1 LFVGALQRQTTYR
14 ADLAVRSLF
23 DIPSPQR
30 VVPET
35 FGCYPSFMRRKRQ
48 TRQGAAAGQREAAAD
63 LGGQSGDMQGL
74 SETAAAD
81 SESVAELAEEGQFFE
96 AEAVSGVEDAQDADE
111 AEVTTREVPQDD
123 VPPEY
128 RER

>member
-1 LFVGALQRQTTYR
+1 
-14 ADLAVRSLF
+14 
-23 DIPSPQR
+23 
-30 VVPET
+30 
-35 FGCYPSFMRRKRQ
+35 M
-48 TRQGAAAGQREAAAD
+48 AGQREVGAD

-96 AEAVSGVEDAQDADE
+96 AEAVSGIEDAQDADE